1 MLNRIK
7 QKLESAFPGA
17 KVQIA
22 DTSAGHETHNSS
34 GAHLAVLVIYRGF
47 AGKSLVEQ
55 HQMVYTALKDEM
67 KEQVHALKIKTRTE

>member
-7 QKLESAFPGA
+7 QKLEAAFPGA

-22 DTSAGHETHNSS
+22 DTSAGHVTHNSA
-34 GAHLAVLVIYRGF
+34 GAHLAVLIIYKGF

-55 HQMVYTALKDEM
+55 HQLVYAALKEEM

>member
-1 MLNRIK
+1 MLNRIR
-7 QKLESAFPGA
+7 QKLEAAFPGA

-34 GAHLAVLVIYRGF
+34 RAHLAVSITYQGF
-47 AGKSLVEQ
+47 AGKSLLEQ
-55 HQMVYTALKDEM
+55 HQMVYAVLKEEM

>member
-34 GAHLAVLVIYRGF
+34 GAHLAVLIIYKGF

>member
-1 MLNRIK
+1 MLNLIK

-34 GAHLAVLVIYRGF
+34 GAHLAVLITCKRF

-55 HQMVYTALKDEM
+55 HQMVYDALKEEL
-67 KEQVHALKIKTRTE
+67 KGQVHALKIKTKIE

>member
-1 MLNRIK
+1 MLNRIR
-7 QKLESAFPGA
+7 QKLEAAFPGA

-34 GAHLAVLVIYRGF
+34 GAHLAILITYKGF

-55 HQMVYTALKDEM
+55 HQMVYDALKEEM
-67 KEQVHALKIKTRTE
+67 KGQVHALKIKTRTE

>member
-1 MLNRIK
+1 MLNRIR
-7 QKLESAFPGA
+7 QKLEAAFPGA

-34 GAHLAVLVIYRGF
+34 GAHLAVVVTYQGF

-55 HQMVYTALKDEM
+55 HQMVYAVLKEEM

>member
-1 MLNRIK
+1 MLNLIK
-7 QKLESAFPGA
+7 QKLESSFPGA

-34 GAHLAVLVIYRGF
+34 GAHLAVLITYQGF

-55 HQMVYTALKDEM
+55 HQMVYAALKEEM
-67 KEQVHALKIKTRTE
+67 KEQVHALKIKTRAE

>member
-1 MLNRIK
+1 MLNHIK
-7 QKLESAFPGA
+7 QKLEAAFPGA

-22 DTSAGHETHNSS
+22 DTSAGHESHNSS
-34 GAHLAVLVIYRGF
+34 GAHLAVLITYRGF

-55 HQMVYTALKDEM
+55 HQMVYAALKDEM

>member
-7 QKLESAFPGA
+7 QKLEAAFPRA

-34 GAHLAVLVIYRGF
+34 GAHLAVLIIYKGF

-55 HQMVYTALKDEM
+55 HQLVYAALKEEM
-67 KEQVHALKIKTRTE
+67 REQVHALKIKTRSE

>member
-1 MLNRIK
+1 MLNRIR
-7 QKLESAFPGA
+7 QKLEAAFPGA

-34 GAHLAVLVIYRGF
+34 GEHLAVSITYKGF

-55 HQMVYTALKDEM
+55 HQMVYAVLKEEM

>member
-1 MLNRIK
+1 MLDRIK
-7 QKLESAFPGA
+7 QKLEAAFPGA

-22 DTSAGHETHNSS
+22 DTSAGHETHHSS
-34 GAHLAVLVIYRGF
+34 GAHLAVLVTYQGF

-55 HQMVYTALKDEM
+55 HQMVYTILKEEM